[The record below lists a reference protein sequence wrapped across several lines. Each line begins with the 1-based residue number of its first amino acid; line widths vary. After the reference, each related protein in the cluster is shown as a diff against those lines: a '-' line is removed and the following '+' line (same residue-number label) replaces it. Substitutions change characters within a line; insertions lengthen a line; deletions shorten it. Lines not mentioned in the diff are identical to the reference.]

1 MDSAWVSGTQN
12 PGSIP
17 GEATKRDNSNLL
29 EKSPRLFSGALP
41 IFESVGEPQ
50 RKL

>member
-29 EKSPRLFSGALP
+29 EKSPRLF
-41 IFESVGEPQ
+41 F
-50 RKL
+50 KLVWPCLHYI